1 MLRVGDGARF
11 AVCLFLNKAVSE
23 GRYHCLTCKRSLFQG
38 RKPHVVNPVFEPYC
52 GRYAVKHGGVQIQI
66 LF

>member
-1 MLRVGDGARF
+1 MPSRIRLTIRSTIKQNPQMLNCRF
-11 AVCLFLNKAVSE
+11 GFNLQMLPI
-23 GRYHCLTCKRSLFQG
+23 QG

-52 GRYAVKHGGVQIQI
+52 GRYAVKHGGVQMQF